1 MSKPRSSGFTPAQ
14 ERELRLAGYENPE
27 RKLQPPRG
35 AGRPRPD
42 GERVR
47 PMAAASRPRPVRRQ
61 RRPDMTGKA
70 KKEWK
75 VVCALYVTDGFA
87 TKDEA
92 QKPHASHQGRQ
103 PEMPRR
109 ARGDLH
115 RSPLRHP
122 RKGDEVITVHV
133 PREWLLNAN
142 QRLHWRQKA
151 ERSRAL
157 RTLAL
162 SESGRHRKPF
172 DVPAV
177 CTVIVAWPD
186 KRRRDAHNLMPTI
199 KACIDGIVDSG
210 SWLHDD
216 SDEWLRGP
224 DLRVSGAV
232 CEKRYA
238 CSLTFTFE
246 SA

>member
-87 TKDEA
+87 TKD
-92 QKPHASHQGRQ
+92 
-103 PEMPRR
+103 
-109 ARGDLH
+109 
-115 RSPLRHP
+115 
-122 RKGDEVITVHV
+122 DEVITVHV